1 MLPTK
6 KSEETRVTRAPEAH
20 VQGYAL
26 TWFIRWT

>member
-26 TWFIRWT
+26 T